1 MAKLVSKTYAGAL
14 FEVALEQDEIDQIL
28 AEYTFVVESF
38 QQNPDFFRILTSPKI
53 SHGEKQSILE
63 TTYQTSIG
71 NSLMNFFRVLND
83 KKRTNA
89 ILDIYHGFQERV
101 NSHKGNMIA
110 EVQSVIPLDKDAIQ
124 SLEEKLNK
132 VTGKTVTVNNVINP
146 EIMGGL
152 IVQVGDKIIDGSI
165 KRKLEHMKHDLAQI
179 II

>member
-14 FEVALEQDEIDQIL
+14 FEVALEQNNIDQIL
-28 AEYTFVVESF
+28 AEYTFVVEVI

-53 SHGEKQSILE
+53 SHEEKRNIYEDSFKE
-63 TTYQTSIG
+63 SIG
-71 NSLMNFFRVLND
+71 ESLMNFLKILND
-83 KKRTNA
+83 KKRNDS
-89 ILDIYHGFQERV
+89 ILDIYREFQERV
-101 NSHKGNMIA
+101 NQHKGNVIA
-110 EVQSVIPLDKDAIQ
+110 EVQSVIPLDKETIE
-124 SLEEKLNK
+124 SLVEKLNK